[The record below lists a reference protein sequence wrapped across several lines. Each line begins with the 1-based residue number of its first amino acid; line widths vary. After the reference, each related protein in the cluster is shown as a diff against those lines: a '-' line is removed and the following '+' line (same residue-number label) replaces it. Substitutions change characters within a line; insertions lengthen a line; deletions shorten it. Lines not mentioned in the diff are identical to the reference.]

1 MITASVALM
10 VIRGK
15 RRINI
20 SFFIVFSS
28 LYKYPIIFP
37 KGFGDG
43 RILTDSVFLPGYHT

>member
-1 MITASVALM
+1 MITAPEALM

-15 RRINI
+15 RRINK

-28 LYKYPIIFP
+28 LYKYSVISP

-43 RILTDSVFLPGYHT
+43 RI